1 MNLVPK
7 LLEAGLK
14 VIDMSADFRLKN
26 PADYETYYGWKH
38 AHPEL
43 LKEAAYGLPE
53 LHREEIKKA
62 RFIGCPGCMATA
74 TILALVPIV
83 KAGLVDKNHIVADLK
98 VGSSGG
104 GSKPTVA
111 SHHPERFGG
120 VRPYQVVGH
129 RHIGEVEQEVNAVST
144 EPVTVSFTPHAVNM
158 VRGILVTI
166 HAFPQA
172 DPSKPKTSGKRC
184 AACTAAEPFIRL
196 VKYQKGCYQLPDP
209 KVTQGTNFCDIGFEI
224 DPHANRLL
232 MFSAIDN
239 MVKGASGQ
247 GVQCLNLMMGIDET
261 TGLEKH
267 GFPSDVT
274 AMLFVIKMGGSILKE
289 GASSDLVS
297 RPQNPPQRTTKWFS
311 CMAAASKSPKSAP
324 NWAKN
329 RNSSCRLK
337 ASEAATPTRK
347 PSKSTPWS
355 WRANSTSK
363 SFSPCKAKAYPRWA

>member
-1 MNLVPK
+1 MMRIGIIGGTGYVGGELLRLLLMHPQAEVTMVTSRQSAGEYIFNVHPNLRGMTQLKFVPMDIVELQKNCDLVFTATPHGGSVNLVPK

-26 PADYETYYGWKH
+26 PADYEIYYGWKH

-43 LKEAAYGLPE
+43 LNEAAYGLPE

-62 RFIGCPGCMATA
+62 RLVACPGCMATA
-74 TILALVPIV
+74 TILAIVPIV
-83 KAGLVDKNHIVADLK
+83 KAGLVDPSHIIADLK

-104 GSKPTVA
+104 GTKPTPA
-111 SHHPERFGG
+111 SHHPERSGG

-129 RHIGEVEQEVNAVST
+129 RHIGEVEQEANAVSA
-144 EPVTVSFTPHAVNM
+144 EPVKLSFTPHAVNM

-166 HAFPQA
+166 HAFPK
-172 DPSKPKTSGKRC
+172 KPLEAKDIWKALRGIYGT
-184 AACTAAEPFIRL
+184 EPFIRL

-209 KVTQGTNFCDIGFEI
+209 KVTQGTNFCDIGFEL

-261 TGLEKH
+261 TGL
-267 GFPSDVT
+267 
-274 AMLFVIKMGGSILKE
+274 
-289 GASSDLVS
+289 
-297 RPQNPPQRTTKWFS
+297 
-311 CMAAASKSPKSAP
+311 
-324 NWAKN
+324 
-329 RNSSCRLK
+329 
-337 ASEAATPTRK
+337 
-347 PSKSTPWS
+347 KSTGFHPM
-355 WRANSTSK
+355 
-363 SFSPCKAKAYPRWA
+363 